1 MVLSVRS
8 IWLALVV
15 IGLTFALAN
24 LSDSQSLGELARREQ
39 AKKKG
44 KPATA
49 GPSYSDQ
56 DLKSGRDRPRGSY
69 TQLAAPAAE
78 ASPQPSP
85 SPEAAP
91 SPEPDRYVLE
101 RDWRRRFSEARTRIA
116 EAETRAWEE
125 RIEVVFVS
133 GIPVQQKVRVK
144 LETPELRQAR
154 QALAD
159 LEEELRRAGLPPG
172 WGRE

>member
-1 MVLSVRS
+1 MVFSLRS
-8 IWLALVV
+8 IWRPLVV
-15 IGLTFALAN
+15 IGLTFG
-24 LSDSQSLGELARREQ
+24 LSSLCDSQSLGELARREQ
-39 AKKKG
+39 AKKKV
-44 KPATA
+44 KPPTA

-56 DLKSGRDRPRGSY
+56 DLKAGRDRSRGSY
-69 TQLAAPAAE
+69 TQLAAPAVE

-101 RDWRRRFSEARTRIA
+101 REWRRRFSEARTRIA

-144 LETPELRQAR
+144 LETPDLRQAR